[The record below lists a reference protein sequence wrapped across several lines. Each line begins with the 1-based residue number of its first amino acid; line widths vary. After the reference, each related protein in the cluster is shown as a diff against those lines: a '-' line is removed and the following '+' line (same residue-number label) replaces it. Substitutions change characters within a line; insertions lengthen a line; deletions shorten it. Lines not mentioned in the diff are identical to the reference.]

1 MMCTSLN
8 ASSGRVAS
16 HASFRFGGGL
26 GRCGALWVLSGLPW
40 QADRTQVGEGVVH
53 QLQPL
58 HADEATEDPKEVVPL
73 EWISEV
79 LVGQIQLLGGE
90 SI

>member
-1 MMCTSLN
+1 MW
-8 ASSGRVAS
+8 
-16 HASFRFGGGL
+16 GL
-26 GRCGALWVLSGLPW
+26 RRLPW

-53 QLQPL
+53 QLQLL
-58 HADEATEDPKEVVPL
+58 HADQATEDPKEVVPL

-90 SI
+90 NMNARWKSPIIF